1 MLDGDLRCWILFG
14 GWELLFF
21 DALLV
26 RLRTDILFGWKSY
39 GREVYP
45 DGLVS
50 EFPYLPESLL
60 FFVVLGCGSLS

>member
-1 MLDGDLRCWILFG
+1 
-14 GWELLFF
+14 
-21 DALLV
+21 LLV
-26 RLRTDILFGWKSY
+26 RLRTDFLFGWKSF